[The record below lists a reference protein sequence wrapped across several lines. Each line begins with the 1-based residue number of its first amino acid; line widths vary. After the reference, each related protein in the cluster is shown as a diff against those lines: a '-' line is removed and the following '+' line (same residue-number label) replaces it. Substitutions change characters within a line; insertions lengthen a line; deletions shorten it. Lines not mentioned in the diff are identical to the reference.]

1 MDMCEYEP
9 LIDLGFSTPSVDQE
23 SPLTFGSLISCVT
36 ACLRR
41 LHKVC
46 TALYRVAYVQGCIL
60 HCIGLHTAL
69 DRVA

>member
-1 MDMCEYEP
+1 MILLDRLQSMDMCEYEP

-41 LHKVC
+41 LHKV
-46 TALYRVAYVQGCIL
+46 RIVVG
-60 HCIGLHTAL
+60 
-69 DRVA
+69 